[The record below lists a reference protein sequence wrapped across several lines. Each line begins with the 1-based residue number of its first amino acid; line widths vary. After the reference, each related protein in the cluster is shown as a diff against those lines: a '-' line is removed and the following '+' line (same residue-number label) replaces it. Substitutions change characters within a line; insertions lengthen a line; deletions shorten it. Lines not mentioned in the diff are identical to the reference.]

1 MIRYN
6 HSKENKKSNLKR
18 MVKIMFRE
26 DEARKEIEEIIN
38 GMGINEQYS
47 LYCEYCERV
56 NYGDDSPLLVEDIDE
71 LFYGMKPSE
80 ILDKL
85 GGLNTSWEYFC
96 YNGYGHVKQWEGID
110 CVSEVVDYIIENEN
124 ELENDDIQE
133 VLDKYTSTQEFYIE
147 KEDVNKVD
155 KVVQELE
162 SQGISYEYDEGEAE
176 LKIFSDDYDE
186 VTKILDE
193 LEIEY

>member
-1 MIRYN
+1 MF
-6 HSKENKKSNLKR
+6 KEN
-18 MVKIMFRE
+18 
-26 DEARKEIEEIIN
+26 EARKEITEIIEE
-38 GMGINEQYS
+38 MGINEQYS

-96 YNGYGHVKQWEGID
+96 YNGYGHIKQWEGID
-110 CVSEVVDYIIENEN
+110 HISEVVDYIIENEN

-133 VLDKYTSTQEFYIE
+133 VLDKYSETEEFCIE
-147 KEDVNKVD
+147 KEDFD
-155 KVVQELE
+155 KVVSKLE
-162 SQGISYEYDEGEAE
+162 SQEIAYEYDEEE
-176 LKIFSDDYDE
+176 
-186 VTKILDE
+186 
-193 LEIEY
+193 